1 MDLYAVISMLCLV
14 VLRRALQDA
23 VKDYGV
29 MDLTD
34 FLGSTMFQDSGFS
47 LDASRQL
54 ITFPR

>member
-1 MDLYAVISMLCLV
+1 MHALCRDISALV
-14 VLRRALQDA
+14 CRRALQDA

-34 FLGSTMFQDSGFS
+34 FLGSTMFQDSGFT

-54 ITFPR
+54 IMFPR